1 MKIEIKGK
9 EYGLHWGLGAIE
21 LASDVT
27 EKTKDELFYNSLLVN
42 SEMKVTA
49 VSHEVMF
56 GALLNWCEENDQKYD
71 GTYINFVNAYND
83 LGKERHL
90 EIVEIYKKSNY
101 VSATVEEI
109 FDEILAKI
117 PPVETVEDNGIKK
130 KKATT
135 SKSSKTASSGV

>member
-27 EKTKDELFYNSLLVN
+27 EKSKDELFYNSLLVN
-42 SEMKVTA
+42 GEMKATA

-56 GALLNWCEENDQKYD
+56 GALLNWCDENDIKYE
-71 GTYINFVNAYND
+71 GTYRNFVNAYND
-83 LGKERHL
+83 LGKDRHL
-90 EIVEIYKKSNY
+90 EIVEEYKKSNY

-109 FDEILAKI
+109 FEEILSKI
-117 PPVETVEDNGIKK
+117 PKSDSEGANAKK
-130 KKATT
+130 KVTT
-135 SKSSKTASSGV
+135 NKSSKTASSGG